1 MKIKNAL
8 LRKTIFFKVVVLSG
22 IMLTASLTC
31 FSQTGVGI
39 NTTGAAANAAAML
52 DVTSTTKGVLLP
64 RMTTAQRNA
73 IASPVVGLTV
83 YNTDLNTFDYYNGVA
98 WISGTAGT
106 GTANYI
112 PKWTSG
118 SAFGN
123 SLIYDNG
130 TSVGIGTSSPAF
142 SLDVTGSG
150 NTFIQSKSTTGFA
163 GIMLDKGTAA
173 SNNYVIYR
181 TSGADRWTT
190 GTIGN
195 NDFNIHNWASG
206 GDALVI
212 NNTTNNVG
220 IGTTTP
226 NAPLQFP
233 NALLSRKI
241 VLYETANN
249 DNQVYGF
256 GINGG
261 ALRYQVDAPTSDHVF
276 YSGTSST
283 TSNELMRI
291 KGNGNVAIGVP
302 GFNSSALNVRGQF
315 TIEDNGGIQYIALR
329 RAGLHRWQVMEGLS
343 SGLQFGQ
350 IYNDA
355 GTATNTTNFELLDN
369 GNVEVYN
376 NLGVG
381 TAPGANYNI
390 YTSRLST
397 DYGADH
403 TGIYSYRT
411 GLGTAANGGT
421 SWGPAGVD
429 AALKSYNVW
438 GNNYVAS
445 AYFGGYVDFANS
457 AVQMAYNASN
467 GQFTAAQYKDA
478 ANTIW
483 GLYTQGNAIVTGTLS
498 KGGGTFK
505 IDHPLDPTNKFLY
518 HSFVESPDMMNVYN
532 GNVITD
538 ASGIASV
545 SLPAYFEALNKDFR
559 YQLTVIGEF
568 AQVIVLEKIANN
580 SFKIKTDKPNIEVSW
595 QVTGIRKDPFAEQN
609 RVIPEVE
616 KGEGERGKY
625 LHPAAYGQNESMG
638 IGYTPPGEKGKEVIH
653 EKK

>member
-1 MKIKNAL
+1 MKIKNAPHK
-8 LRKTIFFKVVVLSG
+8 KTISLKTVLLSG
-22 IMLTASLTC
+22 MMLTASFTC
-31 FSQTGVGI
+31 FSQSGVGI
-39 NTTGAAANAAAML
+39 NATGAAANAAAML
-52 DVTSTTKGVLLP
+52 DVTSTTRGVLLP

-73 IASPVVGLTV
+73 IVAPVVGLTV
-83 YNTDLNTFDYYNGVA
+83 YNTDLNTFDYYNGVG
-98 WISGTAGT
+98 WVSINPGS

-118 SAFGN
+118 TTLGN

-130 TSVGIGTSSPAF
+130 TSVGIGTSSPAC
-142 SLDVTGSG
+142 SLDVTFSG
-150 NTFIQSKSTTGFA
+150 NTFIQSKSTTGLA
-163 GIMLDKGTAA
+163 GIILDKGATA
-173 SNNYVIYR
+173 SNNYVVYR
-181 TSGADRWTT
+181 TSGADKWTT
-190 GTIGN
+190 GTISN

-206 GDALVI
+206 SDALVI

-220 IGTTTP
+220 IGTSSP

-233 NALLSRKI
+233 NTLLSRKI

-261 ALRYQVDAPTSDHVF
+261 SLRYQVDAPTSDHVF
-276 YSGTSST
+276 YSGASAT

-291 KGNGNVAIGVP
+291 KGNGSVAIGVP
-302 GFNSSALNVRGQF
+302 GFSSAALNLKGTF
-315 TIEDNGGIQYIALR
+315 MIEDGIGDQVVTIR
-329 RAGLHRWQVMEGLS
+329 RGGLHRWQIKEGPS
-343 SGLQFGQ
+343 TGLQFGQ

-355 GTATNTTNFELLDN
+355 GTATNTTNMEILDN

-381 TAPGANYNI
+381 VAPGANYNI
-390 YTSRLST
+390 YTSRPS

-403 TGIYSYRT
+403 TGIYSYRN
-411 GLGTAANGGT
+411 GANAAANGGT
-421 SWGPAGVD
+421 SWGNTGVD
-429 AALKSYNVW
+429 AALKTFNEW
-438 GNNYVAS
+438 GNNYAAS
-445 AYFGGYVDFANS
+445 AYFGGFTDFANS
-457 AVQMAYNASN
+457 AIQMAYNSSN
-467 GQFTAAQYKDA
+467 GLFTAAQYRDA
-478 ANTIW
+478 GNTIW
-483 GLYTQGNAIVTGTLS
+483 GLYVQGNASITGSLS
-498 KGGGTFK
+498 KGSGTFK

-518 HSFVESPDMMNVYN
+518 HSFVESPDMMNIYN

-545 SLPAYFEALNKDFR
+545 SLPAYFETLNKDFR

-568 AQVIVLEKIANN
+568 AQVIVLEKITGNA
-580 SFKIKTDKPNIEVSW
+580 FKIKTDKPNIEVSW

-609 RVIPEVE
+609 RVVPEVE

-638 IGYTPPGEKGKEVIH
+638 IEYTPPGEKGKQGLH
-653 EKK
+653 DKK